1 MIFVKNTLLGFMIEE
16 PSQILLFD
24 KNIKE
29 LITSTRGQFLNCLFV
44 DKSATMLRFYE

>member
-16 PSQILLFD
+16 PSQILFD